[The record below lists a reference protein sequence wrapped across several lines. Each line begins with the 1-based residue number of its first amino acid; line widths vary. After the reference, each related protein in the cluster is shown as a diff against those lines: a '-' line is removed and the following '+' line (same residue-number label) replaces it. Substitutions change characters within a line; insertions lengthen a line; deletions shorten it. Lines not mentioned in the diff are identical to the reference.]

1 MRHRF
6 AALAAV
12 AVSLGI
18 AAPAGAQSP
27 PSWLQYGSDGATAP
41 QFDFAKAIEQTVWV
55 ESEVDSDRD
64 GAKDLIRIRIS
75 RPGEAQ
81 ERGYKVP
88 VVYEHSPYR
97 GNTGAPANHDVD
109 FDYLPQERGA
119 KATTSAR
126 AAVAPARQPRRLLR
140 AARLCGRARRER
152 RHVQLAGLPRRRR
165 RRRDARHQG

>member
-1 MRHRF
+1 MHHRF

-12 AVSLGI
+12 AAFLAL
-18 AAPAGAQSP
+18 AAPAAAQSP

-41 QFDFAKAIEQTVWV
+41 QFDFAKAIEQVVWV

-88 VVYEHSPYR
+88 VVFEHSPYR

-126 AAVAPARQPRRLLR
+126 VAVAKRDGRSARK
-140 AARLCGRARRER
+140 A
-152 RHVQLAGLPRRRR
+152 
-165 RRRDARHQG
+165 